1 VRVVPSE
8 MYSELLSNLQADRQS
23 VNQDVVEASSGKS
36 VNNLSDN
43 PLAAGQLVI
52 SNAQLADVDDF
63 SYSVSTVQGSLN
75 TADSALNSVVSSLT
89 QAVSVGTEAAGGTL
103 STSELQALGQQ
114 VDQIQQQV
122 IGLANT
128 TYQGNYVFAGT
139 AVNTQPYNSTGSP
152 IGVYAGNSNTNSVE
166 VGEGQTAS
174 MGLSGS
180 AIFNSGAPSVPGQ
193 PDSTFQYLSQL
204 SSDIKSNNQSG
215 IATDITN
222 VQSAL
227 NNVIAQ
233 RSSYGDTLQQL
244 NSDSTNLSQE
254 KLTLQQYQTTLI
266 GADEAQVATNLSQS
280 ETTLQAAIAAA
291 GQVSQ
296 ESLINYLK

>member
-52 SNAQLADVDDF
+52 SNAQIADIDEF

-103 STSELQALGQQ
+103 SSGELQALGEQ

-139 AVNTQPYNSTGSP
+139 AVQNPAYSAN
-152 IGVYAGNSNTNSVE
+152 GVYAGNTSVNSVE

-174 MGLSGS
+174 MGLAGS
-180 AIFNSGAPSVPGQ
+180 AIFGAPPAPAPGQ
-193 PDSTFQYLSQL
+193 PAQPDLTFQYLSQL
-204 SSDIKSNNQSG
+204 SSDIKSNNQSA

-254 KLTLQQYQTTLI
+254 KLTVQQYQTTLI
-266 GADEAQVATNLSQS
+266 GADEAQVATDLSQS
-280 ETTLQAAIAAA
+280 QTTLEAAIAAA
-291 GQVSQ
+291 GQISQ
-296 ESLINYLK
+296 DSLINYLK

>member
-8 MYSELLSNLQADRQS
+8 MYSDLISNLQADRQS
-23 VNQDVVEASSGKS
+23 VNRDVLEASSGKS

-43 PLAAGQLVI
+43 PLAAGQLVV
-52 SNAQLADVDDF
+52 SNAQISDVDQF
-63 SYSVSTVQGSLN
+63 SFSISTVQGSLN

-139 AVNTQPYNSTGSP
+139 AVSTQPYSSTG
-152 IGVYAGNSNTNSVE
+152 VYSGNTSVNSVQ
-166 VGEGQTAS
+166 VGAGQTAS
-174 MGLSGS
+174 LGLAGS
-180 AIFNSGAPSVPGQ
+180 TVFGAPATAGQ
-193 PDSTFQYLSQL
+193 PDLTFQYLSQL
-204 SSDIKSNNQSG
+204 SSDIKSNNQSA
-215 IATDITN
+215 IETDIAN
-222 VQSAL
+222 VQSSL

-233 RSSYGDTLQQL
+233 RGSYGDTLQQL
-244 NSDSTNLSQE
+244 NSDSANLSQQ
-254 KLTLQQYQTTLI
+254 KLTLQQYQSTLVS
-266 GADEAQVATNLSQS
+266 ADIAQVATDLSQS
-280 ETTLQAAIAAA
+280 QTTLQAAIAAA
-291 GQVSQ
+291 GQVTQ

>member
-8 MYSELLSNLQADRQS
+8 MYSELLSNLQIDRQS
-23 VNQDVVEASSGKS
+23 VNQDVEEASSGKS

-52 SNAQLADVDDF
+52 SNAQIADVDQF

-139 AVNTQPYNSTGSP
+139 AVQNAAYSAT
-152 IGVYAGNSNTNSVE
+152 GVYAGNTSVNSVD

-174 MGLSGS
+174 LGLPGS
-180 AIFNSGAPSVPGQ
+180 TIFGAAPVAGQ
-193 PDSTFQYLSQL
+193 PDLTFQYLTQL
-204 SSDIKSNNQSG
+204 STDIKANNQG
-215 IATDITN
+215 AIATDITN

-254 KLTLQQYQTTLI
+254 KLTIQQYQTTLI

-280 ETTLQAAIAAA
+280 ETTLQAAIEAAS
-291 GQVSQ
+291 QVSQ

>member
-1 VRVVPSE
+1 MRVVLSE
-8 MYSELLSNLQADRQS
+8 MYTDLLANIQTDRQD

-52 SNAQLADVDDF
+52 SNAQIADVDQF
-63 SYSVSTVQGSLN
+63 SYSISTVQGSLN
-75 TADSALNSVVSSLT
+75 MADSALNSVVSSLT

-139 AVNTQPYNSTGSP
+139 AVNTQPYNAN
-152 IGVYAGNSNTNSVE
+152 GVYAGNTSVNSVE

-174 MGLSGS
+174 MGLAGS
-180 AIFNSGAPSVPGQ
+180 TIFGAPAAAGQ
-193 PDSTFQYLSQL
+193 PDLTFQYLSQL
-204 SSDIKSNNQSG
+204 SSDIKSNNQNA

-254 KLTLQQYQTTLI
+254 KITLQQYQTTLV
-266 GADEAQVATNLSQS
+266 GANEAQVATDLSQS
-280 ETTLQAAIAAA
+280 QTTLEAAIEAA
-291 GQVSQ
+291 GQISQ

>member
-8 MYSELLSNLQADRQS
+8 MYTDLLANIQADQQS
-23 VNQDVVEASSGKS
+23 VSQDVVEASSGKS

-43 PLAAGQLVI
+43 PLAAGQLVL
-52 SNAQLADVDDF
+52 SNAQIDDVDQF

-89 QAVSVGTEAAGGTL
+89 EAVSVGTEAAGGTL
-103 STSELQALGQQ
+103 STSELQALGEQ
-114 VDQIQQQV
+114 VNQIQQQV

-139 AVNTQPYNSTGSP
+139 AVNTQPYSSTG
-152 IGVYAGNSNTNSVE
+152 VYSGNSNVNSVE
-166 VGEGQTAS
+166 IGEGQTAS
-174 MGLSGS
+174 MGLAGS
-180 AIFNSGAPSVPGQ
+180 TIFNLGNPSTPGQ
-193 PDSTFQYLSQL
+193 ADLTFQYLSQL
-204 SSDIKSNNQSG
+204 SSDIDSNNQSA

-254 KLTLQQYQTTLI
+254 NLTLQQYQTTLI
-266 GADEAQVATNLSQS
+266 GANEAQVATDLSQS
-280 ETTLQAAIAAA
+280 QSALEAAISAA
-291 GQVSQ
+291 GQISQ
-296 ESLINYLK
+296 DSLINYLK

>member
-8 MYSELLSNLQADRQS
+8 MYTDLLANIQADQQS

-43 PLAAGQLVI
+43 PIAVGQLVI
-52 SNAQLADVDDF
+52 SNAQIDDVDQF

-89 QAVSVGTEAAGGTL
+89 EAVSVGTEAAGGTL
-103 STSELQALGQQ
+103 STSELQALGDQ
-114 VDQIQQQV
+114 VNQIQQQV

-139 AVNTQPYNSTGSP
+139 AVNTQPYSSTG
-152 IGVYAGNSNTNSVE
+152 VYSGNSEVNSVE

-174 MGLSGS
+174 MGLAGS
-180 AIFNSGAPSVPGQ
+180 TIFGAPATAGQ
-193 PDSTFQYLSQL
+193 PDLTFQALSQL
-204 SSDIKSNNQSG
+204 SSDIQSNNQSA
-215 IATDITN
+215 ISTDIAN

-244 NSDSTNLSQE
+244 NTDSTNLSQE
-254 KLTLQQYQTTLI
+254 KLTLQQYQTTLV
-266 GADEAQVATNLSQS
+266 GANEAQVATDLSQS
-280 ETTLQAAIAAA
+280 QTTLQAAIEAA
-291 GQVSQ
+291 GQISQ
-296 ESLINYLK
+296 DSLINYIK

>member
-8 MYSELLSNLQADRQS
+8 MYSDLLANLQVDRQS

-52 SNAQLADVDDF
+52 SNAQIADVDQF
-63 SYSVSTVQGSLN
+63 SYSISTVQGSLN
-75 TADSALNSVVSSLT
+75 TADSTLNSVVSSLT

-139 AVNTQPYNSTGSP
+139 AVNAQPYNAN
-152 IGVYAGNSNTNSVE
+152 GVYSGNTSVNSVE

-174 MGLSGS
+174 LGLAGS
-180 AIFNSGAPSVPGQ
+180 TIFGAPAAAGQ
-193 PDSTFQYLSQL
+193 PDLTFQYLSQL
-204 SSDIKSNNQSG
+204 SSDIKSNNQSA
-215 IATDITN
+215 IATDIAN
-222 VQSAL
+222 VQSSL

-254 KLTLQQYQTTLI
+254 KLTLQQYQTTLV
-266 GADEAQVATNLSQS
+266 GADMAQVATDLSQS
-280 ETTLQAAIAAA
+280 QTTLQAAIAAA

-296 ESLINYLK
+296 ESLLNYLK

>member
-1 VRVVPSE
+1 MRVVPSE
-8 MYSELLSNLQADRQS
+8 MYSDLISNLQADRQS
-23 VNQDVVEASSGKS
+23 VNRDVLEASSGKS

-43 PLAAGQLVI
+43 PLAAGQLVV
-52 SNAQLADVDDF
+52 SNAQISDVDQF
-63 SYSVSTVQGSLN
+63 SFSISTVQGSLN

-139 AVNTQPYNSTGSP
+139 AVSTQPYSSTG
-152 IGVYAGNSNTNSVE
+152 VYSGNTSVNSVQ
-166 VGEGQTAS
+166 VGAGQTAS
-174 MGLSGS
+174 LGLAGS
-180 AIFNSGAPSVPGQ
+180 TVFGAPATAGQ
-193 PDSTFQYLSQL
+193 PDLTFQYLSQL
-204 SSDIKSNNQSG
+204 SSDIKSNNQSA
-215 IATDITN
+215 IETDIAN
-222 VQSAL
+222 VQSSL

-233 RSSYGDTLQQL
+233 RGSYGDTLQQL
-244 NSDSTNLSQE
+244 NSDSANLSQQ
-254 KLTLQQYQTTLI
+254 KLTLQQYQSTLVS
-266 GADEAQVATNLSQS
+266 ADIAQVATDLSQS
-280 ETTLQAAIAAA
+280 QTTLQAAIAAA
-291 GQVSQ
+291 GQVTQ

>member
-1 VRVVPSE
+1 MRVVPSE
-8 MYSELLSNLQADRQS
+8 MYSDLLSNLQADRQS

-43 PLAAGQLVI
+43 PLAAGQLVT
-52 SNAQLADVDDF
+52 SNAQIDDVDQF
-63 SYSVSTVQGSLN
+63 SYSISTVQGSLN

-103 STSELQALGQQ
+103 SSSELQALGQQ

-139 AVNTQPYNSTGSP
+139 NVNQQPYDSS
-152 IGVYAGNSNTNSVE
+152 GVYSGNSSVNSVE

-174 MGLSGS
+174 LGLAGS
-180 AIFNSGAPSVPGQ
+180 TIFGAPATAGQ
-193 PDSTFQYLSQL
+193 PDLTFQYLSQL
-204 SSDIKSNNQSG
+204 SSDIKSNNQSA

-222 VQSAL
+222 VQSSL

-233 RSSYGDTLQQL
+233 RTSYGDTLQQL

-254 KLTLQQYQTTLI
+254 KITIQQYQTTLV

-280 ETTLQAAIAAA
+280 ETALQAAIAAA
-291 GQVSQ
+291 GQISQ

>member
-8 MYSELLSNLQADRQS
+8 MYTDLLANIQTDQQS
-23 VNQDVVEASSGKS
+23 VNQDVIEASSGKS
-36 VNNLSDN
+36 INNLSDN
-43 PLAAGQLVI
+43 PIAAGQLVI
-52 SNAQLADVDDF
+52 SNAQIDDVDQF

-89 QAVSVGTEAAGGTL
+89 EAVSVGTEAAGGTL
-103 STSELQALGQQ
+103 STSELQALGDQ
-114 VDQIQQQV
+114 VNQIQQQV

-139 AVNTQPYNSTGSP
+139 AVNTQPYSSTG
-152 IGVYAGNSNTNSVE
+152 VYSGNSEVNSVE

-174 MGLSGS
+174 MGLAGS
-180 AIFNSGAPSVPGQ
+180 TIFGAPATAGQ
-193 PDSTFQYLSQL
+193 PDLTFQALSQL
-204 SSDIKSNNQSG
+204 SSDIQSNNQSA
-215 IATDITN
+215 ISTDIAN

-244 NSDSTNLSQE
+244 NTDSTNLSQE
-254 KLTLQQYQTTLI
+254 KLTLQQYQTTLV
-266 GADEAQVATNLSQS
+266 GANEAQVATDLSQS
-280 ETTLQAAIAAA
+280 QTTLQAAIEAA
-291 GQVSQ
+291 GQISQ
-296 ESLINYLK
+296 DSLINYIK

>member
-8 MYSELLSNLQADRQS
+8 MYTDLLANIQADQQS

-43 PLAAGQLVI
+43 PIAVGQLVI
-52 SNAQLADVDDF
+52 SNAQIDDVDQF

-89 QAVSVGTEAAGGTL
+89 EAVSVGTEAAGGTL
-103 STSELQALGQQ
+103 STSELQALGDQ
-114 VDQIQQQV
+114 VNQIQQQV

-139 AVNTQPYNSTGSP
+139 AVNTQPYSSTG
-152 IGVYAGNSNTNSVE
+152 VYSGNSNVNSVE

-174 MGLSGS
+174 MGLAGS
-180 AIFNSGAPSVPGQ
+180 TIFGAPATAGQ
-193 PDSTFQYLSQL
+193 PDLTFQALSQL
-204 SSDIKSNNQSG
+204 SSDIQSNNQSA
-215 IATDITN
+215 ISTDIAN

-244 NSDSTNLSQE
+244 NTDSTNLSQE
-254 KLTLQQYQTTLI
+254 KLTLQQYQTTLV
-266 GADEAQVATNLSQS
+266 GANEAQVATDLSQS
-280 ETTLQAAIAAA
+280 QTTLQAAIEAA
-291 GQVSQ
+291 GQISQ
-296 ESLINYLK
+296 DSLINYIK

>member
-1 VRVVPSE
+1 MRVVPSE
-8 MYSELLSNLQADRQS
+8 MYSELLSNLQSVRQN
-23 VNQDVVEASSGKS
+23 VNQDVVEASTGRS
-36 VNNLSDN
+36 VNSLSDN
-43 PLAAGQLVI
+43 PMAAGQLVI
-52 SNAQLADVDDF
+52 SNAQIAQVDEF

-89 QAVSVGTEAAGGTL
+89 QAISVGTEAAGGTL
-103 STSELQALGQQ
+103 STSELQALGVQ
-114 VDQIQQQV
+114 VDQIQQQI

-139 AVNTQPYNSTGSP
+139 AVSTQPYDAT
-152 IGVYAGNSNTNSVE
+152 GVYAGNMSVNNVA
-166 VGEGQTAS
+166 VGQGQTAS
-174 MGLSGS
+174 LGLAGS
-180 AIFNSGAPSVPGQ
+180 TIFGAPAVAGQ
-193 PDSTFQYLSQL
+193 PDLTFQYLTQL
-204 SSDIKSNNQSG
+204 STDIKANNQNA

-244 NSDSTNLSQE
+244 NADGTNLSQE
-254 KLTLQQYQTTLI
+254 KLTLQEYQTTLI
-266 GADEAQVATNLSQS
+266 GADEAQVATDLSQS

-291 GQVSQ
+291 SQVSQ

>member
-1 VRVVPSE
+1 MRVVPSE
-8 MYSELLSNLQADRQS
+8 MYSDLLANLQVDRQN
-23 VNQDVVEASSGKS
+23 VNQDVLEASSGKS

-43 PLAAGQLVI
+43 PVAAGQWVV
-52 SNAQLADVDDF
+52 SNAQIADVDQF
-63 SYSVSTVQGSLN
+63 SYSISTVQGSLN

-89 QAVSVGTEAAGGTL
+89 QAVSVGTEAAGGAL

-139 AVNTQPYNSTGSP
+139 AVSTQPYSAT
-152 IGVYAGNSNTNSVE
+152 GVYSGNTSVNSVQ

-174 MGLSGS
+174 LGLAGS
-180 AIFNSGAPSVPGQ
+180 TIFGAPATAGQ
-193 PDSTFQYLSQL
+193 PDLTFQYLSQL
-204 SSDIKSNNQSG
+204 SSDIKSNNQSAL
-215 IATDITN
+215 ATDIAN
-222 VQSAL
+222 VQSSL

-244 NSDSTNLSQE
+244 NSEGTNLSQE
-254 KLTLQQYQTTLI
+254 KLTLQQYQTNLVS
-266 GADEAQVATNLSQS
+266 ADIAQVATDLSQS
-280 ETTLQAAIAAA
+280 QTTLQAAIAAA
-291 GQVSQ
+291 GQVTQ

>member
-52 SNAQLADVDDF
+52 SNAQLADVDEF

>member
-8 MYSELLSNLQADRQS
+8 MYTDLLANIQADQQS

-43 PLAAGQLVI
+43 PIAVGQLVI
-52 SNAQLADVDDF
+52 SNAQIDDVDQF

-89 QAVSVGTEAAGGTL
+89 EAVSVGTEAAGGTL
-103 STSELQALGQQ
+103 STSELQALGDQ
-114 VDQIQQQV
+114 VNQIQQQV

-139 AVNTQPYNSTGSP
+139 AVNTQPYSSTG
-152 IGVYAGNSNTNSVE
+152 VYSGNSEVNSVD

-174 MGLSGS
+174 MGLAGS
-180 AIFNSGAPSVPGQ
+180 TIFGAPATAGQ
-193 PDSTFQYLSQL
+193 PDLTFQALSQL
-204 SSDIKSNNQSG
+204 SSDIQSNNQSA
-215 IATDITN
+215 ISTDIAN

-244 NSDSTNLSQE
+244 NTDSTNLSQE
-254 KLTLQQYQTTLI
+254 KLTLQQYQTTLV
-266 GADEAQVATNLSQS
+266 GANEAQVATDLSQS
-280 ETTLQAAIAAA
+280 QTTLQAAIEAA
-291 GQVSQ
+291 GQISQ
-296 ESLINYLK
+296 DSLINYIK

>member
-1 VRVVPSE
+1 MRVVTSE
-8 MYSELLSNLQADRQS
+8 MYTDLLANIQADQQS
-23 VNQDVVEASSGKS
+23 ESQDEIEASSGKS

-43 PLAAGQLVI
+43 PLAAGQWVI
-52 SNAQLADVDDF
+52 SNAQIADVDQF

-75 TADSALNSVVSSLT
+75 TADSALNSVVTSLT

-103 STSELQALGQQ
+103 STSELQALGQE

-139 AVNTQPYNSTGSP
+139 AVNTQPYSSTG
-152 IGVYAGNSNTNSVE
+152 VYSGNSEVNSVDI
-166 VGEGQTAS
+166 GEGQTAS
-174 MGLSGS
+174 MGLAGS
-180 AIFNSGAPSVPGQ
+180 TIFGAPATAGQ
-193 PDSTFQYLSQL
+193 PDLTFQYLSQL
-204 SSDIKSNNQSG
+204 SSDIQSNNQSA
-215 IATDITN
+215 IATDIAN
-222 VQSAL
+222 VQSSL

-254 KLTLQQYQTTLI
+254 KITLQQYQTNLV
-266 GADEAQVATNLSQS
+266 GANEAQVATDLSQS
-280 ETTLQAAIAAA
+280 ESTLQAAIEAA
-291 GQVSQ
+291 GEISQ
-296 ESLINYLK
+296 DSLINYIK

>member
-1 VRVVPSE
+1 VRVVLSE
-8 MYSELLSNLQADRQS
+8 MYTDLLANIQNDRQNI
-23 VNQDVVEASSGKS
+23 NQDVVEASSGES

-52 SNAQLADVDDF
+52 SNAQIADVDQF
-63 SYSVSTVQGSLN
+63 SYSVSSVQGSLN
-75 TADSALNSVVSSLT
+75 TADSALNSVVTSLT

-128 TYQGNYVFAGT
+128 TYQGNYVFSGT
-139 AVNTQPYNSTGSP
+139 AVNTQPYSAT
-152 IGVYAGNSNTNSVE
+152 GVYSGNASVNSVE

-174 MGLSGS
+174 MGLAGS
-180 AIFNSGAPSVPGQ
+180 TIFGAPAAAGQ
-193 PDSTFQYLSQL
+193 PDQTFQYLSQL
-204 SSDIKSNNQSG
+204 SSDIKANNQSA
-215 IATDITN
+215 IATDIAN

-227 NNVIAQ
+227 NNVITQ

-244 NSDSTNLSQE
+244 NADSTNLSQE
-254 KLTLQQYQTTLI
+254 KITLQQYQTSLV
-266 GADEAQVATNLSQS
+266 GANEAQVATDLSQS
-280 ETTLQAAIAAA
+280 QTTLQAAIEAA
-291 GQVSQ
+291 GQISQ

>member
-1 VRVVPSE
+1 VRVVLSE
-8 MYSELLSNLQADRQS
+8 MYTDLLANIQNDRQNI
-23 VNQDVVEASSGKS
+23 NQDVVEASSGES

-52 SNAQLADVDDF
+52 NNAQIADVDQF
-63 SYSVSTVQGSLN
+63 SYSISTVQGSLN

-103 STSELQALGQQ
+103 STSELQALGEQ

-128 TYQGNYVFAGT
+128 TYQGNYVFSGT
-139 AVNTQPYNSTGSP
+139 AVNTQSYSAT
-152 IGVYAGNSNTNSVE
+152 GVYSGNTSVNSVD

-174 MGLSGS
+174 MGLAGS
-180 AIFNSGAPSVPGQ
+180 TIFGAPATAGQ
-193 PDSTFQYLSQL
+193 PDQTFQYLSQL
-204 SSDIKSNNQSG
+204 SSDIKSNNQSA
-215 IATDITN
+215 IATDIAN
-222 VQSAL
+222 VQSSL

-244 NSDSTNLSQE
+244 NADSTNLSQE
-254 KLTLQQYQTTLI
+254 KITLQQYQTNLV
-266 GADEAQVATNLSQS
+266 GANAAQVATDLSQS
-280 ETTLQAAIAAA
+280 QTTLQAAIEAA
-291 GQVSQ
+291 GQISQ